1 MKDLVDFK
9 NAQIEALLRKCNEQ
23 EKRISILETWI
34 FELSDEGCPSEYKQ
48 IVKNELLKPD

>member
-34 FELSDEGCPSEYKQ
+34 FELSDKDCPNEYKQ

>member
-34 FELSDEGCPSEYKQ
+34 FELSDKDCPSEYKQ